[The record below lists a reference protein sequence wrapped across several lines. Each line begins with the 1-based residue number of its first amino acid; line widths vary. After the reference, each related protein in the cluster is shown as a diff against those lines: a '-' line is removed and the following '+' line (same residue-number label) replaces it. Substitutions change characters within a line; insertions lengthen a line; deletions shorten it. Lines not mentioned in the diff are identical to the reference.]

1 MSAPAKLSAG
11 TIGGLQTRRPSAESA
26 FLNMMIYGG
35 SGAGKTLL
43 AGTAVMVKEMSPIFV
58 IDAEEGSFTLNAL
71 TEYSDQIEVVSMRE
85 WKRMQAVYNDLYTG
99 KHPFKTVVIDSG
111 TEIQQ
116 LAMND
121 VLGADGKVLDIG
133 ITPEFRDWY
142 KNTEQIRR
150 MVRAFRDLPMHT
162 IVTALEM
169 DYQDPRTKV
178 QMKRPAFSNK
188 LSQQI
193 PAFFDTV
200 FYLYVKEVSGNEP
213 NRRFC
218 LTDKTDRVVA
228 KCRAQGVPQVIENP
242 TMPVIYDYLIRK
254 STNGVTK

>member
-1 MSAPAKLSAG
+1 
-11 TIGGLQTRRPSAESA
+11 
-26 FLNMMIYGG
+26 MMIYGG

-43 AGTAVMVKEMSPIFV
+43 AGTAVQVEEMSPIFV
-58 IDAEEGSFTLNAL
+58 IDAEEGSFTLDAL
-71 TEYSDQIEVVSMRE
+71 SQYSDKIDVVSMNQ
-85 WKRMQAVYNDLYTG
+85 WKKMQSVYNDLYTG
-99 KHPFKTVVIDSG
+99 RHPYRTVVIDSG
-111 TEIQQ
+111 TEVQQ

-150 MVRAFRDLPMHT
+150 MIRAFRDLPMHT

-213 NRRFC
+213 NRRFV

-254 STNGVTK
+254 SANGVTK